1 MVFMYITKLVRMSNN
16 GKTYK
21 NVLLRE
27 SYREGGKVK
36 NWTIVHLTHCKP
48 EKIAT
53 LEFVLRRMGDLPA
66 LTAGA
71 SSLEFQEGRSVGAV
85 GTVYHVAKR
94 LGLEKAL
101 GTGWQIPPPRS
112 YWL

>member
-1 MVFMYITKLVRMSNN
+1 
-16 GKTYK
+16 
-21 NVLLRE
+21 
-27 SYREGGKVK
+27 
-36 NWTIVHLTHCKP
+36 
-48 EKIAT
+48 
-53 LEFVLRRMGDLPA
+53 MGDLPA

-85 GTVYHVAKR
+85 GTIYHVAKR